1 VQQIDIS
8 GLLDID
14 LIQRL
19 TSENVFQPAS
29 LTPIVVRPVIPKKN
43 CRQSRDVLWEG
54 RSQNLNRRMKMDQ
67 ETQQRR
73 TLNLVKTV
81 LKRALALPSEERE
94 ALINVEMQSFRNT
107 AGDLYQAN
115 PEAKAAALI
124 LADKMHGCIS
134 AMVKMLE
141 LSGEKAESA

>member
-1 VQQIDIS
+1 
-8 GLLDID
+8 
-14 LIQRL
+14 
-19 TSENVFQPAS
+19 
-29 LTPIVVRPVIPKKN
+29 
-43 CRQSRDVLWEG
+43 
-54 RSQNLNRRMKMDQ
+54 MKMDQ

-94 ALINVEMQSFRNT
+94 ALINVEMENFRNT

>member
-1 VQQIDIS
+1 
-8 GLLDID
+8 
-14 LIQRL
+14 
-19 TSENVFQPAS
+19 
-29 LTPIVVRPVIPKKN
+29 
-43 CRQSRDVLWEG
+43 
-54 RSQNLNRRMKMDQ
+54 MKMDQ

-81 LKRALALPSEERE
+81 LKRALALPPEERE

-115 PEAKAAALI
+115 PEAKASAMI
-124 LADKMHGCIS
+124 LADKMHECLS

-141 LSGEKAESA
+141 LSSEKAESA

>member
-1 VQQIDIS
+1 
-8 GLLDID
+8 
-14 LIQRL
+14 
-19 TSENVFQPAS
+19 
-29 LTPIVVRPVIPKKN
+29 
-43 CRQSRDVLWEG
+43 
-54 RSQNLNRRMKMDQ
+54 MKMDQ

-134 AMVKMLE
+134 AMVKMFE